1 MTASELV
8 RGGHLADALQ
18 ALQQEI
24 REKPGDQSS
33 RLFLFQL
40 DCVLGRFEKA
50 LSQLQTLATLD
61 ADTMLLAQVFR
72 QLIGCEL
79 LRKEVF
85 AGNRLPVI
93 FGEPLEWMGLLVQAS
108 ALLAQKRFNESADL
122 RAQAFEAA
130 PATAGQLD
138 GKAFEWIADADS
150 RLGPVLE
157 AILDGKYYWV
167 PFCRVAK
174 LQIAKPADL
183 RDVVWV
189 PAQFTWTNGGVGSG
203 FIPARY
209 AGTEQSEEDALRMAR
224 KTVWQEVCP
233 DTYVGLGQRMFS
245 TNSGEHPLLDCRTIE
260 LSSGS

>member
-1 MTASELV
+1 MTASEFV
-8 RGGHLADALQ
+8 REGHLAEALQ

-33 RLFLFQL
+33 RVFLFQL

-61 ADTMLLAQVFR
+61 ADAMLLAQVFR

-85 AGNRLPVI
+85 AGNRAPVI

-108 ALLAQKRFNESADL
+108 ALLAQRRYNESAEL

-130 PATAGQLD
+130 APSSGTID
-138 GKAFEWIADADS
+138 GKPFGWIADADS

-157 AILDGKYYWV
+157 AILDGKYYWI

-174 LQIAKPADL
+174 ILIAKPADL
-183 RDVVWV
+183 RDVVWI
-189 PAQFTWTNGGVGSG
+189 PATFTWVNGGVGSG
-203 FIPARY
+203 FIPVRY
-209 AGTEQSEEDALRMAR
+209 AGTEESEEDALRLGR
-224 KTVWQEVCP
+224 KTIWQEVYP
-233 DTYVGLGQRMFS
+233 DTYVGLGQRMLS
-245 TNSGEHPLLDCRTIE
+245 TDSGEHPLLDCRSIE
-260 LSSGS
+260 LAPG